1 MDSTIYQSISVPF
14 EHPVTSLSISPLGTD
29 AVLAAKRG
37 LYIIDLERP
46 FQQPKMFQHVSKW
59 DVADVYWNPHLVR
72 SNWIASTSN
81 QKALVWNIER
91 CNSGASPVEFVLNKH
106 LRAISDIHWSPFF
119 PDLLASC
126 SYDAYV
132 HLWDLRTKPDKPSIS
147 FCGWNAGASQVKFN
161 RVNEHLL
168 ASSHDTDIRI
178 WDTRKGSAPVT
189 LITAHMTKIYGIDW
203 SISQENEILSCSQ
216 DKLVKIWHINQSRTC
231 QATIETSSPCWRARY
246 TPFGNGIVTMP
257 QRKDNNLYLWNR
269 DNTRAPIYTFT
280 GHKDVPT
287 EFVWRYNRD
296 SSFHHVDQDFQLVTW
311 SKDMHLRLWPISGDL
326 VKAVSPEKPE
336 DKLTLDPIQIRG
348 KLGKSLFQAKRTH
361 SEPQLYSSE
370 AIDAPLDHASVS
382 PGGYPISEQD
392 FSSHMMQIE
401 KELVQVS
408 LKYPG
413 VYIDKSQLRSSRQC
427 TIRLDRS
434 LDPSKLTGNK
444 SPNMIFQVDVTFPE
458 RYPDESPVFELKKT
472 SMISMINRTYLKNK
486 IQQIGTTFAAKKI
499 PCISELVNYLLGNTK
514 NEIPIPYAAGD
525 SDEEPITPTIKRST
539 TPEGLIDAGLSTS
552 SSSDDDDELMP
563 LGPRVKPKKTF
574 GKTNNNVPFPV
585 LCGARFS
592 PSGDLVYFFSPIPH
606 PSLSKFSQSGIAAKQ
621 NVQSANLYTTQP
633 KNYPLYESYRNFVL
647 SKYPRMYIGNSMSSY
662 DGQNQIDIKLKDDKP
677 KDRKLDYWLDDE
689 ELDDDRPIF
698 SRSKLS
704 LIQPPNENPTD
715 FLARLYK
722 YIKLSKPTQIISVES
737 RRPSIPDKVQ
747 RLSSL
752 VIPHNSTIPD
762 STVSA
767 MPEGAHTIPIQR
779 SNSVGDIS
787 GSKPIK
793 QSFDPDTDLGIPFME
808 NGNLPLNGDY
818 EMVRQSFDLEPPEH
832 ILNMISN
839 NTQKKHK
846 RIVSDTHAAESKL
859 QNSNPSFSKDN
870 VQAELPASQPA
881 DEHIGY
887 GTIIYVRKMEYLLPI
902 SQYLAKNYIFRNINK
917 KLISK
922 HNKQISRDY
931 RRPDLVQI
939 WNTIDIIL
947 EFISFDSGLAKQEE
961 IILGQIL
968 NYLDRFMSE
977 LNNQEIKPV
986 TRKMQMDSLTSS
998 LAFAS
1003 KPSQLQLVSVDYPK
1017 ERKSKLASS
1026 LNRPL
1031 SISNTATEKKTKFS
1045 VVRTSSTLT
1054 HSRLPKRLLP
1064 DKLFAKYSNHIHSYA
1079 NYLYN
1084 LGLLEQRT
1092 QLLVTTK
1099 TFGSDLGDQISN
1111 YY

>member
-37 LYIIDLERP
+37 LYIIDLEHP

-59 DVADVYWNPHLVR
+59 DVADVYWNPHLAR

-132 HLWDLRTKPDKPSIS
+132 HLWDLRTKSDKPSNS

-161 RVNEHLL
+161 RVNEYLL

-203 SISQENEILSCSQ
+203 SMSQENEILSCSQ
-216 DKLVKIWHINQSRTC
+216 DKLVKVH
-231 QATIETSSPCWRARY
+231 
-246 TPFGNGIVTMP
+246 PFGNGIVTMP
-257 QRKDNNLYLWNR
+257 QRKDNNLYMWNR
-269 DNTRAPIYTFT
+269 NNPRAPVYTFT

-311 SKDMHLRLWPISGDL
+311 SKDMHLRLWPISSDL
-326 VKAVSPEKPE
+326 VKAVSPERLE
-336 DKLTLDPIQIRG
+336 DQFLLDPIQIRG

-361 SEPQLYSSE
+361 SEPQLYIAESV
-370 AIDAPLDHASVS
+370 DANLDRASVS
-382 PGGYPISEQD
+382 PSGYPISEED
-392 FSSHMMQIE
+392 FSSDMLQIE
-401 KELVQVS
+401 KELVHVS
-408 LKYPG
+408 LKFPG
-413 VYIDKSQLRSSRQC
+413 VYIDKSKLRISRQC

-434 LDPSKLTGNK
+434 LDPSKISGNK
-444 SPNMIFQVDVTFPE
+444 SSPNMLFQVDVTFPE
-458 RYPDESPVFELKKT
+458 KYPEESPVFELKKT
-472 SMISMINRTYLKNK
+472 SMMSMINRNYLKNK
-486 IQQIGTTFAAKKI
+486 IQQIGTSFAEKKI

-514 NEIPIPYAAGD
+514 NEIPVPYTAAD
-525 SDEEPITPTIKRST
+525 AEDEPETPTIKRST
-539 TPEGLIDAGLSTS
+539 TPEALIDAGLSTS

-592 PSGDLVYFFSPIPH
+592 PSGDLIYFFSPIPH
-606 PSLSKFSQSGIAAKQ
+606 PSLSKFSQTCITPKQ
-621 NVQSANLYTTQP
+621 NSQNATLHATQP

-647 SKYPRMYIGNSMSSY
+647 SKYPRMYIGNSMSNY
-662 DGQNQIDIKLKDDKP
+662 DGQAQIDIKLKDDKP

-689 ELDDDRPIF
+689 ELDDDRPRVF

-704 LIQPPNENPTD
+704 LIQPQNEAATD

-722 YIKLSKPTQIISVES
+722 YIKLSKPTQIISVEG
-737 RRPSIPDKVQ
+737 RRPSIPDKIQ

-752 VIPHNSTIPD
+752 VIPQNPAIPD

-767 MPEGAHTIPIQR
+767 LPEGSHNIPIQR
-779 SNSVGDIS
+779 SNSVGDFP
-787 GSKPIK
+787 GAKPIK
-793 QSFDPDTDLGIPFME
+793 QSFDPDADGLGIPFME
-808 NGNLPLNGDY
+808 NSNLPLNGDY
-818 EMVRQSFDLEPPEH
+818 EMVKQSFDLEPPEH
-832 ILNMISN
+832 ILNMLSN
-839 NTQKKHK
+839 NAQKKHK
-846 RIVSDTHAAESKL
+846 RIVSDTHAVDTKL
-859 QNSNPSFSKDN
+859 QISNSSFSKEIATSDLQV
-870 VQAELPASQPA
+870 VQPTE
-881 DEHIGY
+881 EHIGY
-887 GTIIYVRKMEYLLPI
+887 GTLVYVRKMEYLLPI
-902 SQYLAKNYIFRNINK
+902 SQYLAKNYIFKSTDK
-917 KLISK
+917 KSISK
-922 HNKQISRDY
+922 YNKQISRDY

-947 EFISFDSGLAKQEE
+947 EFLNFENGLTRQEE
-961 IILGQIL
+961 IILSQIL
-968 NYLDRFMSE
+968 EYLDK
-977 LNNQEIKPV
+977 IG
-986 TRKMQMDSLTSS
+986 
-998 LAFAS
+998 
-1003 KPSQLQLVSVDYPK
+1003 DYQTI
-1017 ERKSKLASS
+1017 SMI
-1026 LNRPL
+1026 L
-1031 SISNTATEKKTKFS
+1031 SIFG
-1045 VVRTSSTLT
+1045 STVISF
-1054 HSRLPKRLLP
+1054 SRLVYVRVEQIGNQASVQENPNEFV
-1064 DKLFAKYSNHIHSYA
+1064 DIF
-1079 NYLYN
+1079 
-1084 LGLLEQRT
+1084 LGVCHKAFTVKSHLCR
-1092 QLLVTTK
+1092 VSK
-1099 TFGSDLGDQISN
+1099 T
-1111 YY
+1111 